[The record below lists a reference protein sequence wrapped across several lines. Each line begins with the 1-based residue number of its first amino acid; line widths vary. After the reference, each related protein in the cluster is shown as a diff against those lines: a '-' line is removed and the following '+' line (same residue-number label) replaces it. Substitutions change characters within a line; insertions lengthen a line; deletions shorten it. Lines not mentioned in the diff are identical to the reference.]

1 MQAGAARRILL
12 RRERRPVVG
21 DRFATPPVIQLR
33 HPARTADPSVDF
45 DLHVFDENG
54 NLITED
60 ISTAPNAYCAITP
73 RWTGPFRLVVDAAR
87 GMSGYR
93 IVVME

>member
-1 MQAGAARRILL
+1 MGLVGSGVVGPGAAQFYD
-12 RRERRPVVG
+12 VVLQSG
-21 DRFATPPVIQLR
+21 HTYSVGVEPL
-33 HPARTADPSVDF
+33 DPSVDF

-60 ISTAPNAYCAITP
+60 ISTAADAYCAITP